1 VAAIWAT
8 WRDPWFN
15 RKKEEQ
21 GPEEQVVGL
30 HEVAAPDV
38 VGVVLDEGR
47 PRLAATATLADRAH
61 VLLHGPLADLDA
73 ALQEFAPD
81 PFGPP
86 TSVLGRHLPDQADGL
101 GGDPTF
107 DAPGPGSPTPEHAK
121 PLAMPAKDGLG
132 LHNGQGAAPRGQH
145 RGCEQEAKPV
155 KRREPGMRRLPAQDH
170 DLVPEH
176 RVLDDEFPSASNNVG
191 RHSARAARP
200 AVGCHRFPHGA
211 RSRPDPAND
220 VTQEVH
226 LQLRPRSG

>member
-1 VAAIWAT
+1 M
-8 WRDPWFN
+8 
-15 RKKEEQ
+15 
-21 GPEEQVVGL
+21 

-47 PRLAATATLADRAH
+47 PPLAATAVLADGAH

-73 ALQEFAPD
+73 ELQELAPD

-86 TSVLGRHLPDQADGL
+86 KSVLGRHLPDQADGL
-101 GGDPTF
+101 GGDPAF
-107 DAPGPGSPTPEHAK
+107 DAPGLGSPTPEHAK
-121 PLAMPAKDGLG
+121 PLAMPPQDGLG

-155 KRREPGMRRLPAQDH
+155 ERRESRMRRLPAQDH

-176 RVLDDEFPSASNNVG
+176 RVLDDKYPSASDNVG

-200 AVGCHRFPHGA
+200 VVGATAFHMA
-211 RSRPDPAND
+211 PALD
-220 VTQEVH
+220 RTQATM
-226 LQLRPRSG
+226 